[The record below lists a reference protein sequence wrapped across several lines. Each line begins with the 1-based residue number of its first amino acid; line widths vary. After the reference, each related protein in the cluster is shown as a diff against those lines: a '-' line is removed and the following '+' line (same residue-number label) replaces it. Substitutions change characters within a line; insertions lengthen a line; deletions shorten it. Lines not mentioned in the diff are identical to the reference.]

1 PLTFIRG
8 LYHRQSP
15 EISTDG
21 TEMTLTTLLPAR
33 NNCEGS
39 QETGKYVTLCL
50 NQFWCVS
57 RRKMRGDIMD
67 YPF

>member
-1 PLTFIRG
+1 
-8 LYHRQSP
+8 
-15 EISTDG
+15 
-21 TEMTLTTLLPAR
+21 MLPAR